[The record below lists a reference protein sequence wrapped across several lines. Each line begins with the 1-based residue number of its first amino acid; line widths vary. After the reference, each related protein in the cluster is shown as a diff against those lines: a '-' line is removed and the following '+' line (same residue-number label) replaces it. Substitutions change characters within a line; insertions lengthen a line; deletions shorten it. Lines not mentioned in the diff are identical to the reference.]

1 MASDESETCAVCLDA
16 TELVVMPCCGRAGT
30 TNFCQRCIETICEMA
45 DGGYGSCPK
54 CRKTIAVH
62 GGAVVVA
69 EARGQ
74 CRMCNQGNKV
84 IIESGL
90 CDACLYG
97 SRYVLAYECER
108 CHCTQRILHPMWRYC
123 AAPDAYSSA
132 TWACHQSC
140 SDYTHW
146 RVVPSDLARV
156 PAQDRPTSWGTEE
169 WFADVRARRQ
179 MDRSDGAS
187 RPHGSGGGGG
197 GGSGQGTGLE
207 INCVLS

>member
-74 CRMCNQGNKV
+74 CRIGICGAIGIGVSIGISIGGAIGIGVSIGISNVQPGQQG
-84 IIESGL
+84 
-90 CDACLYG
+90 
-97 SRYVLAYECER
+97 
-108 CHCTQRILHPMWRYC
+108 HH
-123 AAPDAYSSA
+123 
-132 TWACHQSC
+132 
-140 SDYTHW
+140 
-146 RVVPSDLARV
+146 
-156 PAQDRPTSWGTEE
+156 
-169 WFADVRARRQ
+169 
-179 MDRSDGAS
+179 
-187 RPHGSGGGGG
+187 
-197 GGSGQGTGLE
+197 
-207 INCVLS
+207 